1 MTLKIFTGCYSSPRH
16 PPTDCD
22 IDMDTTVDC
31 DIDMDTTVDC
41 DIDMDITDDC
51 EIDMDTTVHCSGN
64 LLTPLNTLQM
74 TQTKTLL
81 MNRRMK
87 PTSIINVNTCF
98 SLRSCNDDTCP
109 SLFTWVNRLMPLY
122 MYTIA
127 MYVYAM
133 STIFSIDMY
142 AFYAYC
148 SDVYYDVCLA
158 LAIPGSAKSTLDLLV
173 LAVIAAAISQQN
185 KTATTT
191 EFAGEWEEERGRREE
206 INCTT

>member
-1 MTLKIFTGCYSSPRH
+1 MDIF
-16 PPTDCD
+16 
-22 IDMDTTVDC
+22 
-31 DIDMDTTVDC
+31 VDC

-81 MNRRMK
+81 MNRRMM
-87 PTSIINVNTCF
+87 PTSITNVNTWF

-127 MYVYAM
+127 MNVYAM
-133 STIFSIDMY
+133 YTIFSIDVC
-142 AFYAYC
+142 AFYVYC
-148 SDVYYDVCLA
+148 CDVYIDVCLA
-158 LAIPGSAKSTLDLLV
+158 LAIPGSDKSTLELRMI
-173 LAVIAAAISQQN
+173 AVINAAISQQN
-185 KTATTT
+185 KTAATT
-191 EFAGEWEEERGRREE
+191 EFMEEGEEERGREGR
-206 INCTT
+206 NKLHYLVCLVLGGRSSRHLRMCL